1 MDQTMSG
8 GFSAATTA
16 AILGGAVPQAR
27 VDDALTRILTAL
39 FSVGVFVSLRCAC
52 KRLGVH
58 GEY

>member
-1 MDQTMSG
+1 MSG